1 MQVNNSQPSFGS
13 TLIKGAAKTPVFNNK
28 YTNVIDEYFTLSK
41 TMFSGGANFHEP
53 QKMADAIDFSTYG
66 FATDGTDLRFV
77 GKDGGPGGADT
88 FIGRILKQAFPNDP
102 IEYIDDVAP
111 IHVDGP
117 VIDMTEI
124 GKFLDE
130 TV

>member
-13 TLIKGAAKTPVFNNK
+13 TLIRGAAKMPAFNNK
-28 YTNVIDEYFTLSK
+28 YTNVIDQYFALSK
-41 TMFSGGANFHEP
+41 TMFSGGANFKEP
-53 QKMADAIDFSTYG
+53 QKMADVIDFSTYG

-88 FIGRILKQAFPNDP
+88 FIGRILKQAFPNDD
-102 IEYIDDVAP
+102 IEYIDDIAP
-111 IHVDGP
+111 IKLEGP

-124 GKFLDE
+124 GKIIDKE
-130 TV
+130 V